1 MDHLEISRGN
11 GLFGYAKKM
20 NASET
25 KDESLKQEKTRL
37 CSSPATLHFASRFV
51 TVPDI
56 VIVNYRLSGATKRLV
71 LGDSLLLQCLRI
83 YDILSS

>member
-1 MDHLEISRGN
+1 MAMFFSR
-11 GLFGYAKKM
+11 Y
-20 NASET
+20 
-25 KDESLKQEKTRL
+25 
-37 CSSPATLHFASRFV
+37 TLHFASRFV

-71 LGDSLLLQCLRI
+71 LGDSLLLQRLRI